1 MEYTEMSIESLLN
14 STETELSNERMR
26 EKIITDGDIN
36 SLSLETAHAYNDY
49 KNACL
54 LKDLIDYNES
64 MRNKMIRRI
73 ADIYKDRK

>member
-36 SLSLETAHAYNDY
+36 SLSLETAHA
-49 KNACL
+49 
-54 LKDLIDYNES
+54 
-64 MRNKMIRRI
+64 
-73 ADIYKDRK
+73 